1 MQKLMPEDPASI
13 GPYRLSA
20 RLGEGGMGQ
29 VFLGVS
35 RSGRRLAVKVIRP
48 QIAADPGFRERFRRE
63 VAAARSV
70 GGFWTAPIVDA
81 DPDGAMPWVASD
93 YIEAPDLSS
102 LVHDRGPL
110 GAREL
115 RSLAAGLAEALE
127 AIHRTG
133 LVHRDLKPSN
143 ILVTGDGPRV
153 IDFGISKAAEGA
165 TTLTDTGLV
174 IGTPGFMSPE
184 QASGGRVGPSS
195 DIFSL
200 GAVLAFAATGDGPF
214 GEGSVPALLY
224 RVVHDEPRLDRV
236 PDGLRGVV
244 AGCLEKAPERRPSA
258 SQVLDRLNGDDAEDA
273 APRPAPAPSPDAVPT
288 TAPRTAPLT
297 EADARRKQDESVP
310 GGSDPHVVEVRAGL
324 VRQRGKAAAVWL
336 WVMAIGALLMVSSMF
351 VEWAGWVWFAAFL
364 VLGFVMTMV
373 ALPFIARLPPLQR
386 VVTLTGERLRCRVQD
401 QEWSFPWTD
410 VERITVKPLVNG
422 SGNERQW
429 EVSAS
434 LRHEVKIPPGFVTGV
449 KNRAGMSLQFDKRE
463 DPLPSMR
470 RLDDGLRRF
479 AGKRYARHVA
489 LAALLDDAP
498 DRRD

>member
-1 MQKLMPEDPASI
+1 MQQLMPEDPASI

-35 RSGRRLAVKVIRP
+35 RSGRRLAVKVIRS

-195 DIFSL
+195 DIFSM

-258 SQVLDRLNGDDAEDA
+258 SQVLDRLNGDDAEEA
-273 APRPAPAPSPDAVPT
+273 APRPAPAPGPDAVPA
-288 TAPRTAPLT
+288 TATAPLM
-297 EADARRKQDESVP
+297 EVDARQKQDESVP
-310 GGSDPHVVEVRAGL
+310 GVSAPDVVEVRAGL
-324 VRQRGKAAAVWL
+324 VRQRGKAATVWL
-336 WVMAIGALLMVSSMF
+336 WGMVIGAFLMLSSLF
-351 VEWAGWVWFAAFL
+351 VEWAGRVWFAAFL
-364 VLGFVMTMV
+364 ALGFVMSMV
-373 ALPFIARLPPLQR
+373 ALRFVLRLPPLQR

-401 QEWSFPWTD
+401 LEWSSPWTD
-410 VERITVKPLVNG
+410 VERITVKPLRNG

-434 LRHEVKIPPGFVTGV
+434 LRREVKIPPAFVTGV
-449 KNRAGMSLQFDKRE
+449 KNRAAMPLEFDERE
-463 DPLPSMR
+463 DPLPAMR

-489 LAALLDDAP
+489 LAALLDNGR
-498 DRRD
+498 DRRN

>member
-1 MQKLMPEDPASI
+1 MQQLMPEDPASI
-13 GPYRLSA
+13 GPYSLSA

-81 DPDGAMPWVASD
+81 DPDGAVPWVASD

-102 LVHDRGPL
+102 LVHERGPL

-127 AIHRTG
+127 AIHRIG

-165 TTLTDTGLV
+165 TTLTGTGLV

-200 GAVLAFAATGDGPF
+200 GAVLAFAASGDGPF
-214 GEGSVPALLY
+214 GGGSVPALLY

-273 APRPAPAPSPDAVPT
+273 APRPAPAPGPDAV
-288 TAPRTAPLT
+288 PRTAPLT
-297 EADARRKQDESVP
+297 EADVRQMQDEPVP
-310 GGSDPHVVEVRAGL
+310 GVSDPEVVEVRAGL
-324 VRQRGKAAAVWL
+324 VLQRGKAVTVWL
-336 WVMAIGALLMVSSMF
+336 WVMAIGVLLMLSSMF

-364 VLGFVMTMV
+364 GLGFVMSMV
-373 ALPFIARLPPLQR
+373 GSQVLVRLPPLQR
-386 VVTLTGERLRCRVQD
+386 VVTLTGERLRCRMQD
-401 QEWSFPWTD
+401 LEWSSPWAD
-410 VERITVKPLVNG
+410 VERITVKPLPHD
-422 SGNERQW
+422 SGDERRW

-434 LRHEVKIPPGFVTGV
+434 LRREVKIPTGFVTGV
-449 KNRAGMSLQFDKRE
+449 KNRAGMLLAFDKRE
-463 DPLPSMR
+463 DPRPALR

-479 AGKRYARHVA
+479 AGERYARHAA
-489 LAALLDDAP
+489 LAALLGDAR

>member
-1 MQKLMPEDPASI
+1 MQQLLPEDPASI

-20 RLGEGGMGQ
+20 RLGEGGMGR

-102 LVHDRGPL
+102 LVHNRGPL

-143 ILVTGDGPRV
+143 ILVTGNGPRV

-236 PDGLRGVV
+236 PNGLRGVV

-273 APRPAPAPSPDAVPT
+273 APRTAPGPAPDAV
-288 TAPRTAPLT
+288 PRTAPLT
-297 EADARRKQDESVP
+297 EADARQDESVP
-310 GGSDPHVVEVRAGL
+310 RVSDPDVVEVRAGL
-324 VRQRGKAAAVWL
+324 VRQRGKAATLWL
-336 WVMAIGALLMVSSMF
+336 WVMAIGTLLMLSSPF
-351 VEWAGWVWFAAFL
+351 VEWAGRVWFAAFL
-364 VLGFVMTMV
+364 ALGFVMTMV
-373 ALPFIARLPPLQR
+373 ALPFMARLPPLQR
-386 VVTLTGERLRCRVQD
+386 VVTLTGERLRCRGQH
-401 QEWSFPWTD
+401 QEWSSPWTD
-410 VERITVKPLVNG
+410 VERITVKPVQNG
-422 SGNERQW
+422 SGNERRW
-429 EVSAS
+429 EVSVS
-434 LRHEVKIPPGFVTGV
+434 LWRKVKIPPGFVTGV
-449 KNRAGMSLQFDKRE
+449 KNRAGMSLEFDKRE
-463 DPLPSMR
+463 DPLPAMR

-479 AGKRYARHVA
+479 AGKRYTRHVA
-489 LAALLDDAP
+489 LATLLDDAR

>member
-1 MQKLMPEDPASI
+1 MEQLTPEDPASI

-48 QIAADPGFRERFRRE
+48 HIAADPGFRERFRRE

-93 YIEAPDLSS
+93 YIEAPDLGS

-127 AIHRTG
+127 VIHRTG

-143 ILVTGDGPRV
+143 ILITGNGPKV

-165 TTLTDTGLV
+165 TTLTETGLV
-174 IGTPGFMSPE
+174 VGTPGFMSPE

-200 GAVLAFAATGDGPF
+200 GTVLAFAATGEGPF

-224 RVVHDEPRLDRV
+224 RVVHDEARLDGV
-236 PDGLRGVV
+236 PEELRSVV
-244 AGCLEKAPERRPSA
+244 AVCLEKAPERRPSA
-258 SQVLDRLNGDDAEDA
+258 SQVLDLLSGDGAGEA
-273 APRPAPAPSPDAVPT
+273 ATRPAPGPHALPQ
-288 TAPRTAPLT
+288 TAPVT
-297 EADARRKQDESVP
+297 EADAPQQNEPPSGVP
-310 GGSDPHVVEVRAGL
+310 DPDAVEVRAGL
-324 VRQRGKAAAVWL
+324 QQGHTKAAAAVGWGCIGSPVYL
-336 WVMAIGALLMVSSMF
+336 VGAFVVQDWAGWDGFLVCLAIGAVI
-351 VEWAGWVWFAAFL
+351 VTACHQ
-364 VLGFVMTMV
+364 VLK
-373 ALPFIARLPPLQR
+373 RQPPLH
-386 VVTLTGERLRCRVQD
+386 LTAAGPEH
-401 QEWSFPWTD
+401 PW
-410 VERITVKPLVNG
+410 
-422 SGNERQW
+422 
-429 EVSAS
+429 
-434 LRHEVKIPPGFVTGV
+434 TGV
-449 KNRAGMSLQFDKRE
+449 KFSSAWGSRE
-463 DPLPSMR
+463 VLDAVLVRPDLVAEISADVAIDRGGVYRHPLR
-470 RLDDGLRRF
+470 YVRLRLDASVEDVPRF
-479 AGKRYARHVA
+479 GGGTAAAAR
-489 LAALLDDAP
+489 
-498 DRRD
+498 

>member
-1 MQKLMPEDPASI
+1 MQQLMPEDPASI

-165 TTLTDTGLV
+165 TTLTGTGLV

-184 QASGGRVGPSS
+184 QASGGRVGTSS

-244 AGCLEKAPERRPSA
+244 AGCLQKAPERRPSA

-273 APRPAPAPSPDAVPT
+273 APRPAPAPGPDAV
-288 TAPRTAPLT
+288 PRTAPLT
-297 EADARRKQDESVP
+297 EADARQKQDEPVSGV
-310 GGSDPHVVEVRAGL
+310 SDPDVVEVRAGL
-324 VRQRGKAAAVWL
+324 VRQQGKAATVWL
-336 WVMAIGALLMVSSMF
+336 SVMAIGALLMLSSMF
-351 VEWAGWVWFAAFL
+351 VEWAGWAWFAAFL
-364 VLGFVMTMV
+364 ALGFAMTMV
-373 ALPFIARLPPLQR
+373 ALPFIVRLPPLQR
-386 VVTLTGERLRCRVQD
+386 VVTLTGEQLRCRAQD
-401 QEWSFPWTD
+401 LEWSVPWTD
-410 VERITVKPLVNG
+410 LERITVRPPR
-422 SGNERQW
+422 SASANERHW

-434 LRHEVKIPPGFVTGV
+434 LRHGVKIPPGFVTGV
-449 KNRAGMSLQFDKRE
+449 KNRAGVSLDFDKRE
-463 DPLPSMR
+463 DPVPAMR

-489 LAALLDDAP
+489 LAALLDEAR